1 MRRHLK
7 PSTPSYSLDSG
18 VLIEMLLGTPV
29 GGMMSDSLLSGS
41 PITAYTCHFN
51 LSEAEYILC
60 RMLGRTQARSKVD
73 NLVRSNYINLTDA
86 GRLYANAAEIKCERA
101 LALGDCYTIANA
113 KVTGSTALFAFREEE
128 LNREMEKKPFD
139 VEIRFIESLPR
150 TGSP

>member
-1 MRRHLK
+1 LK

-18 VLIEMLLGTPV
+18 VLVEMLLGTAI
-29 GGMMSDSLLSGS
+29 GRIMSNSLLSDS
-41 PITAYTCHFN
+41 PISAYACHFN

-86 GRLYANAAEIKCERA
+86 GRLYAKAAEIKCERA

-113 KVTGSTALFAFREEE
+113 EVTSSIALFAFREEE
-128 LNREMEKKPFD
+128 LNREMERKPFD
-139 VEIRFIESLPR
+139 VQIEFLEGLPR
-150 TGSP
+150 LGSP

>member
-1 MRRHLK
+1 MK
-7 PSTPSYSLDSG
+7 PSTPNYSLDSG
-18 VLIEMLLGTPV
+18 VLIEMLLDTPV
-29 GGMMSDSLLSGS
+29 GRMMSNMLLSDS

-128 LNREMEKKPFD
+128 LNREIKRKPFD
-139 VEIRFIESLPR
+139 VEIKFVEGLPR